1 MKSLKQKFSK
11 ALVTGGA
18 GFVGSHICEELIKKD
33 IETICIDNF
42 VAGKMENIK
51 HLQSNKKFSWF
62 DADVS
67 HFSMI
72 FDLFQGVDVVF
83 HQAASK
89 CTVCMVDP
97 NLDLNVNA
105 LGTYNVLECSR
116 RHGVSKIVHASTG
129 SVYGEG
135 VDFPQSETHTLNPV
149 SFYGVS
155 KLAGEKYCNAFSNYY
170 DMDITVLR
178 YFHVYGT
185 RQDYSDLGGVIPIF
199 VRRILNNESPIIYGD
214 GEQLRSFTYVKD
226 DVDANFHVA
235 LDKRSKGEVY
245 NCASGIKV
253 SITELA
259 NTLLKVLKKEDLG
272 LIYKDVRPGDIK
284 YFDIDNSKLKGLDF
298 DFKTSFEDGLV
309 ETINWVKTKI

>member
-1 MKSLKQKFSK
+1 MKNLKQKFSK

-18 GFVGSHICEELIKKD
+18 GFVGSHICEELIKQD
-33 IETICIDNF
+33 IDTICVDNF
-42 VAGKMENIK
+42 VAGKMENIS
-51 HLQSNKKFSWF
+51 HLINNKKFSWV
-62 DADVS
+62 DADIS

-72 FDLFQGVDVVF
+72 IDLFQGVDVVF

-97 NLDLNVNA
+97 HLDLNVNA

-135 VDFPQSETHTLNPV
+135 VTFPQSEDHPLNPV

-155 KLAGEKYCNAFSNYY
+155 KLAGEKYCSAFLNYY

-185 RQDYSDLGGVIPIF
+185 RQEYSDLGGVIPIF
-199 VRRILNNESPIIYGD
+199 ARRILSDESPIIFGD

-226 DVDANFHVA
+226 DVAANFHVA
-235 LDKRSKGEVY
+235 LDKRSRGQVY

-253 SITELA
+253 SISELA
-259 NTLLKVLKKEDLG
+259 KILLKILKREDLEI
-272 LIYKDVRPGDIK
+272 IYKDVRPGDIK
-284 YFDIDNSKLKGLDF
+284 YFDIDNSKLRNLGF
-298 DFKTSFEDGLV
+298 DFKTSFEDGLI